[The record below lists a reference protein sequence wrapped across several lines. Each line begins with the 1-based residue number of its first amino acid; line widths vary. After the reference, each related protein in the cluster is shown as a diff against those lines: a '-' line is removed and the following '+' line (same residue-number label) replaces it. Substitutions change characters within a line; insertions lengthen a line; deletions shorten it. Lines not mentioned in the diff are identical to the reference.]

1 MNEPR
6 SHEGLPLN
14 TAERGQERMEEQTRE
29 KYYESVHQW
38 GRVTLTAAIFLFLGI
53 GCYLS
58 FVKGL
63 HPGWEVIFTAFLAVA
78 AMVGHTWVN
87 LGDLVLYL
95 LLMGPAATYMS
106 QLTGNVKNMRLPSAL
121 ASCAM
126 LDEKED
132 RIKRDILATYGVAAS
147 VVVNTVFLGILAAA
161 GHFIL
166 KVLPKEFLDTLHY
179 IIPALFGAILGQF
192 ALKNRKVAA
201 VSMLMV
207 GIVISIP
214 VIPVFLK
221 AIAAI
226 VFSASANLLLHKWER
241 KKGNGQK

>member
-1 MNEPR
+1 MV
-6 SHEGLPLN
+6 
-14 TAERGQERMEEQTRE
+14 EQTRE
-29 KYYESVHQW
+29 RYYESVHQW
-38 GRVTLTAAIFLFLGI
+38 GRVTLTIAILFFLGI

-58 FVKGL
+58 FVRGL

-87 LGDLVLYL
+87 LGDLMMYL

-132 RIKRDILATYGVAAS
+132 KLKRDILATYGVAVS
-147 VVVNTVFLGILAAA
+147 VVVNTVFLGVLAAA

-166 KVLPKEFLDTLHY
+166 RALPKEVLDTLLY
-179 IIPALFGAILGQF
+179 IIPALIGAIFGQF
-192 ALKNRKVAA
+192 SL
-201 VSMLMV
+201 
-207 GIVISIP
+207 
-214 VIPVFLK
+214 
-221 AIAAI
+221 
-226 VFSASANLLLHKWER
+226 
-241 KKGNGQK
+241 

>member
-1 MNEPR
+1 MV
-6 SHEGLPLN
+6 
-14 TAERGQERMEEQTRE
+14 EQTRE
-29 KYYESVHQW
+29 RYYESVHQW
-38 GRVTLTAAIFLFLGI
+38 GRVTLTIAILFFLGI

-58 FVKGL
+58 FVRGL

-87 LGDLVLYL
+87 LGDLMMYL

-132 RIKRDILATYGVAAS
+132 KLKRDILATYGVAVS
-147 VVVNTVFLGILAAA
+147 VVVNTVFLGVLAAA

-166 KVLPKEFLDTLHY
+166 RALPKEVLDTLHY
-179 IIPALFGAILGQF
+179 IIPALFGAIFGQF
-192 ALKNRKVAA
+192 ALKNWKAAA

-214 VIPVFLK
+214 AIPTFLK
-221 AIAAI
+221 AAAAI
-226 VFSASANLLLHKWER
+226 IFSASANLLLHKWEQ
-241 KKGNGQK
+241 KKESGQE